1 MRTSPLIALALC
13 FLSASAISQTCNCPE
28 QFDWLRGKIALN
40 YAGFQDK
47 VTAEKQA
54 EFDAHTAAFQEQV
67 AAAGSDTA
75 CLRLLRAWTKWFH
88 DGHVQ
93 IYPLT
98 PAAEEDPEQIRARF
112 AQWEKK
118 EISEA
123 QAHAYLDVPGRD
135 SVEGIYETMG
145 GTYRV
150 AVLRDTVS
158 GREFAAYILRADG
171 VWWMPGQLKFELVR
185 TAPGQYSSRVFLR
198 DHSERSAE
206 VSLNG
211 GILRFQDLGN
221 WYRQY
226 PGEALAAKRPAVYT
240 LNSLDDHTLLLRV
253 PTMNASVRLELDSL
267 ITANKDLLAR
277 TPRLIIDCRDNGG
290 GSDIT
295 FYPLRPYVYTGPAR
309 GYHFRIYATADNI
322 EKYAALGS
330 DRDYPKKQRRGYKK
344 MAKKLRKQKGRMY
357 GFCEYVRNKP
367 QWISPNPKKVAILID
382 GGCASSCEQFL
393 FYARQSKRV
402 TLIGTNT
409 AGIAD
414 YGNLH
419 HLNSPGEK
427 FVLYYPTA
435 RSCRIDAGEGIDG
448 VGIPPDVRIEDEKTD
463 WVEFA
468 RAYLARD

>member
-1 MRTSPLIALALC
+1 
-13 FLSASAISQTCNCPE
+13 
-28 QFDWLRGKIALN
+28 
-40 YAGFQDK
+40 
-47 VTAEKQA
+47 
-54 EFDAHTAAFQEQV
+54 
-67 AAAGSDTA
+67 
-75 CLRLLRAWTKWFH
+75 
-88 DGHVQ
+88 
-93 IYPLT
+93 
-98 PAAEEDPEQIRARF
+98 
-112 AQWEKK
+112 
-118 EISEA
+118 
-123 QAHAYLDVPGRD
+123 
-135 SVEGIYETMG
+135 
-145 GTYRV
+145 
-150 AVLRDTVS
+150 
-158 GREFAAYILRADG
+158 
-171 VWWMPGQLKFELVR
+171 VR

-419 HLNSPGEK
+419 NLNSPGEK

-448 VGIPPDVRIEDEKTD
+448 VGIPPDARIEDEKTD

-468 RAYLARD
+468 RSYLARD